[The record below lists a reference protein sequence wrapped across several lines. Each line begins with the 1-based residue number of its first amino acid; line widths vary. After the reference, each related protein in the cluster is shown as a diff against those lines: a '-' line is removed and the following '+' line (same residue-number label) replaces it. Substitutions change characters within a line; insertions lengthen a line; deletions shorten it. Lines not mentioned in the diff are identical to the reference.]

1 MVDIIII
8 GHKNP
13 DLDTVASSIAYAE
26 LKKALGTSCEAFVF
40 GKIDDETKF
49 ILDKFKIEA
58 PKSITSIKDKKV
70 IIVDHCA
77 TCQMAEGFE
86 GSEILEV
93 VDHHNLTGEI
103 KTAKPIKYHSEAV
116 GSTATIIA
124 KYYLEEGIKINEKIA
139 KLLLAA
145 MISDMD
151 LFKSPTTTPVDL
163 KIKDKL
169 NAIAKLDIDKLG
181 IEMFKVK
188 SNIDKKTDE
197 ELMNDDS
204 KDFELPR
211 STKALIS
218 QIKLMELEPFLKNR
232 KASMIKLMESKL
244 KNYGLVIVIA
254 TDLIKEGSELLVVG
268 KTEMAQEALKIK
280 LKNNSAYIPGLLS
293 RKKQVIP
300 PLMELK

>member
-1 MVDIIII
+1 MNDMIVI

-26 LKKALGTSCEAFVF
+26 LKKAQGFDCEAFVF
-40 GKIDDETKF
+40 GKVDDETKF
-49 ILDKFKIEA
+49 ILDKFGFKTPEIIE
-58 PKSITSIKDKKV
+58 SLKDKKV

-77 TCQMAEGFE
+77 NCQMADGFE
-86 GSEILEV
+86 GAEIIEV
-93 VDHHNLTGEI
+93 IDHHNLTGDI
-103 KTAKPIKYHSEAV
+103 KTSKPIKYHSEPL

-124 KYYLEEGIKINEKIA
+124 KEYFNEDIKLNEKIA

-151 LFKSPTTTPVDL
+151 LFKSPTTTSVDL

-169 NAIAKLDIDKLG
+169 NSIAKLDIEKLG
-181 IEMFKVK
+181 IEMFKIK
-188 SNIDKKTDE
+188 SNFDKKTDE

-204 KDFELPR
+204 KEFELPR
-211 STKALIS
+211 NTKALVS
-218 QIKLMELEPFLKNR
+218 QIKLMDLESFLKAR
-232 KASMIKLMESKL
+232 KDSMIKLMESKL
-244 KNYGLVIVIA
+244 KNYGLVIIIA
-254 TDLIKEGSELLVVG
+254 TDLLKEGSEVLAAG
-268 KTEMAQEALKIK
+268 KTEMVEEALKIK

-300 PLMELK
+300 QLMELN